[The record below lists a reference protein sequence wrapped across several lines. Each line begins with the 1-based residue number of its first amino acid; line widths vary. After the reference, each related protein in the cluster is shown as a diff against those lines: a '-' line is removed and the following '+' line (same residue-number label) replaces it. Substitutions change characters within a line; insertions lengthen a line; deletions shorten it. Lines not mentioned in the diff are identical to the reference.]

1 MDVQSTDAQREV
13 AVTGPEGLS
22 EAEAAS
28 RRRRGEGNV
37 AVSRSSR
44 SYAQI
49 LRTNVFSFFN
59 LVLFGIGVA
68 LLALGRINDAV
79 VSVGLGLV
87 NAAISAVQEIR
98 AKRKLDR
105 LQLLSRGTVTVVRD
119 GRDVE
124 VLPEEVVRGD
134 VLHVRPGDQVVVD
147 GPVLDGGRVEADE
160 SLLTGESDPQVKKP
174 GDDLLSGS
182 FCVSGEGH
190 QLARD
195 VGAASYAS
203 RLTADARR
211 VSTDT
216 TPLQRRITFV
226 VRLVICLVVL
236 MSGAILLQAALEG
249 FSLVRV
255 VQTTAVLSG
264 LVPYGLFF
272 LVAVAYAVG
281 AAKSAGRG
289 ALVQQV
295 NAVESMSNVDVVCT
309 DKTGTLTTGRLSLA
323 EVVPVGSSAPGE
335 VEQVIGSMARS
346 AAMPNLTTTA
356 LAAALPGEAWS
367 VREEIPFSSSLRWSA
382 VRTDDGVFVLGAPD
396 VLAPQLSGTPLTGVV
411 SERTAQ
417 GLRVLVA
424 ARAADPLPPL
434 REGGRPRL
442 PALEPLAVVA
452 LADEL
457 RPQVRETLARFT
469 GDGVAVK
476 VISGD
481 DPRTVAALARQAGLD
496 GADPVSGAELDEM
509 TDAELDDVVAG
520 TTVFGRIAP
529 EQKERLVGAL
539 RRGGRYVAML
549 GDGVNDARALK
560 AAQVG
565 VAMRSGSAV
574 TRDVA
579 DIVLTEDSL
588 AALVP
593 ARQEGRR
600 IIGGIATS
608 MQVFLSRVATQG
620 LVILTVTML
629 GLGFPYSPAQVGL
642 TLLTV
647 GVPSLLLTMWAR
659 SEPPDPHLLA
669 NLGRF
674 VVPAALV
681 TAGFAVGIYALHYTD
696 MLQGF
701 SVGEAPASFVEA
713 FEEWTGVSADDAGFE
728 EAVATVAAQT
738 ALSTFVS
745 YAAFLLILFLKP
757 PSGLFA
763 SWTSPDGDRR
773 PAVLVVVLVVSF
785 SGLLFVP
792 WFTDYFGLTEAAEP
806 VFETVLPALVLWF
819 LVLTAVYRLRLLDR
833 LLGLD
838 LLAEPGEPV
847 GRPGTTQAA
856 LPVGGR
862 PGREGWS

>member
-1 MDVQSTDAQREV
+1 MDVEARGAELG
-13 AVTGPEGLS
+13 AGPGAPEGLS
-22 EAEAAS
+22 QREAEA
-28 RRRRGEGNV
+28 RHRRGEGNV

-44 SYAQI
+44 GYGQI

-59 LVLFGIGVA
+59 LILFTIGVA
-68 LLALGRINDAV
+68 LLALGRVNDAV

-105 LQLLSRGTVTVVRD
+105 LQLLSRGRVTVVRD

-147 GPVLDGGRVEADE
+147 GPVLAGGRIEADE
-160 SLLTGESDPQVKKP
+160 SLLTGESDPQPKEA

-182 FCVSGEGH
+182 FCVAGEGR

-211 VSTDT
+211 GSTDA
-216 TPLQRRITFV
+216 TPLQRRIGFV

-249 FSLVRV
+249 LSLVRV

-264 LVPYGLFF
+264 LVPYGLFL
-272 LVAVAYAVG
+272 LVAVAYSVG
-281 AAKSAGRG
+281 AAKSAGQG

-323 EVVPVGSSAPGE
+323 ELVPLGPSADDVGRLVGSL
-335 VEQVIGSMARS
+335 ARS
-346 AAMPNLTTTA
+346 AAAPNLTTTA
-356 LAAALPGEAWS
+356 LAGALPGEPWQ

-382 VRTDDGVFVLGAPD
+382 LRTDEGVVVLGAPD
-396 VLAPQLSGTPLTGVV
+396 ALAPHLSGEPLAGVV
-411 SERTAQ
+411 GERTAQ
-417 GLRVLVA
+417 GLRVLIV
-424 ARAADPLPPL
+424 ARALDPRASL
-434 REGGRPRL
+434 RNGGRPRL

-457 RPQVRETLARFT
+457 RPQVRETIEAFRA
-469 GDGVAVK
+469 DGVAVK
-476 VISGD
+476 VVSGD
-481 DPRTVAALARQAGLD
+481 DPHTVAALARQAGLD
-496 GADPVSGAELDEM
+496 GGAPVAGADLDDLGDPELDALV
-509 TDAELDDVVAG
+509 DR
-520 TTVFGRIAP
+520 TTVFGRVAP
-529 EQKERLVGAL
+529 EQKERLVAAL
-539 RRGGRYVAML
+539 RRQGRYVAML

-560 AAQVG
+560 AAHVG

-579 DIVLTEDSL
+579 DIVLTDDSL

-593 ARQEGRR
+593 ARHEGRR

-608 MQVFLSRVATQG
+608 MQVFLARVGTQG
-620 LVILTVTML
+620 LVILAVTML

-647 GVPSLLLTMWAR
+647 GVPTLFLTLWAR
-659 SEPPDPHLLA
+659 PVAPDQDLLGT
-669 NLGRF
+669 LGRF
-674 VVPAALV
+674 VVPAALL
-681 TAGFAVGIYALHYTD
+681 TAAGGVGLYAYHYTFLSEGLSGPD
-696 MLQGF
+696 VPDGVL
-701 SVGEAPASFVEA
+701 AA
-713 FEEWTGVSADDAGFE
+713 FESYTGLSSDDVGFP
-728 EAVATVAAQT
+728 EAAATIGAQT

-757 PSGLFA
+757 PHRLFA
-763 SWTSPDGDRR
+763 SWTGPDGDRR
-773 PAVLVVVLVVSF
+773 PALLVVALVAVF
-785 SGLLFVP
+785 TAGLFLP
-792 WFTDYFGLTEAAEP
+792 AFTTYFGLTDAADP
-806 VFETVLPALVLWF
+806 VVMTVLPALVLWF
-819 LVLTAVYRLRLLDR
+819 LCLTAAYRFRLLDR
-833 LLGLD
+833 ALGLRQ
-838 LLAEPGEPV
+838 LQEPS
-847 GRPGTTQAA
+847 AH
-856 LPVGGR
+856 
-862 PGREGWS
+862 